1 MTRWNYTGTIKI
13 SSKRLSQSAAGEPD
27 ASGGGATFLEP
38 VPFRESGAER
48 FRPLLPPD
56 LWQRFEAASHHAS
69 SLLSG
74 RSFWHINSA
83 ARGGGVAEMLATLL
97 PIARGAGIDA
107 RWLVVHADPAFFAL
121 TKRLHNLLHSGPEV
135 APVELEGERE
145 LYESQLL
152 PAAAELET
160 LVRPDDVVV
169 VHDPQP
175 AGLIPVARRLGCRVV
190 WRSHIGTDEPGPA
203 AKEAWRFL
211 MPYVSQAEATV
222 FSRSGYIWEGLDPST
237 TLVIMPAIDPFS
249 PKNADLAPAAAEA
262 IAEVIG
268 LLAPATSA
276 RDGRRPLFR
285 RSDGSEDTVR
295 RPAEILQEER
305 LPAGV
310 PMVLQV
316 SRWDRL
322 KDPIGVMR
330 GFIEHVPESLGAQL
344 VLAGPALVGD
354 DPEGVEVLS
363 EVRELWRSW
372 PEPARRRVHIVSLP
386 LDDVDEN
393 AAVVN
398 ALQRRAAVVVQ
409 KSLREGFG
417 LTVAEAMW
425 KGRPVVASRRG
436 GIQDQIEHGV
446 SGWLLDDPADL
457 KEYGALVQAALA
469 DPDLSA
475 RVGAAAHERVKR
487 HFLAPRQLVQWDE
500 VLERLLGQITAKVS

>member
-1 MTRWNYTGTIKI
+1 
-13 SSKRLSQSAAGEPD
+13 
-27 ASGGGATFLEP
+27 
-38 VPFRESGAER
+38 
-48 FRPLLPPD
+48 
-56 LWQRFEAASHHAS
+56 
-69 SLLSG
+69 
-74 RSFWHINSA
+74 
-83 ARGGGVAEMLATLL
+83 MLATLL

-107 RWLVVHADPAFFAL
+107 RWLVVHADPTFFEL
-121 TKRLHNLLHSGPEV
+121 TKRLHNLLHAGPEM
-135 APVELEGERE
+135 APVELEGERRR
-145 LYESQLL
+145 YESELL
-152 PAAAELET
+152 PAATEMEA
-160 LVRPDDVVV
+160 LVRPGDVVV

-175 AGLIPVARRLGCRVV
+175 AGLIPFARRLGCRVV

-211 MPYVSQAEATV
+211 LPYVSQAEATI
-222 FSRSGYIWEGLDPST
+222 FTRSSYIWDGLDRST
-237 TLVIMPAIDPFS
+237 AFVIAPAIDPFS
-249 PKNADLAPAAAEA
+249 PKNEDLASAAVEA
-262 IAEVIG
+262 IAEVVG
-268 LLAPATSA
+268 LLAPGTTS
-276 RDGRRPLFR
+276 RDGRRPLFQ
-285 RSDGSEDTVR
+285 RSDGREDTVR

-305 LPAGV
+305 LPAEV

-330 GFIEHVPESLGAQL
+330 GFIEHVPEAAGAHL

-363 EVRELWRSW
+363 EVKELWRSW

-386 LDDVDEN
+386 LDDVEEN

-425 KGRPVVASRRG
+425 KARPVVASRRG

-446 SGWLLDDPADL
+446 SGWLLDDPTDL
-457 KEYGALVQAALA
+457 REYGARVQAVLA
-469 DPDLSA
+469 DPEVAA
-475 RVGAAAHERVKR
+475 RVGAAAHERVQR
-487 HFLAPRQLVQWDE
+487 HFLAPRQLIQWDE
-500 VLERLLGQITAKVS
+500 VLERLLGHRGGVDPSAIRPGAP